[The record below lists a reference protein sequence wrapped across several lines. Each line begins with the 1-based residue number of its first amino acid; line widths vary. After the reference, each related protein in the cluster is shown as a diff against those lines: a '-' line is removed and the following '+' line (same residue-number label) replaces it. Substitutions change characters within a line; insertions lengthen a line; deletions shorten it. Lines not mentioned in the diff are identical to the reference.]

1 MPKKQEKQKVSIDG
15 VDYLLDDLPE
25 TAKAQLV
32 NIQFVDSQ
40 LEQLKNEWA
49 IADTA
54 RMGYTAALKKELS
67 ETENTQK

>member
-1 MPKKQEKQKVSIDG
+1 MPEKKEKQKVVIDG
-15 VDYLLDDLPE
+15 TDYLLDDLPD

-40 LEQLKNEWA
+40 LEQLQNEWA
-49 IADTA
+49 ISDTA

-67 ETENTQK
+67 ETENTAK